1 MSTISKLS
9 GIITIAEN
17 PVDKRG
23 KRTRCIDKRRRE
35 QNEFAHD
42 NFEEYFRTI
51 SIKHESSNNICYNRM
66 VL

>member
-17 PVDKRG
+17 HVDKRG
-23 KRTRCIDKRRRE
+23 KRTRCIDKRRRG